1 MDGTHYGTHDG
12 THEKARTEMVLECIF
27 QDKKITRKQSK
38 RSSLK
43 DKLTVTKILEQLY
56 RWVWLTIGWLL
67 IDFHGMTKK
76 AESVV
81 APRFLQG
88 GMTERPKRRTMGDG
102 ALTMA
107 EGAWAKRPKMAH
119 DTINR

>member
-56 RWVWLTIGWLL
+56 R
-67 IDFHGMTKK
+67 
-76 AESVV
+76 
-81 APRFLQG
+81 
-88 GMTERPKRRTMGDG
+88 
-102 ALTMA
+102 
-107 EGAWAKRPKMAH
+107 
-119 DTINR
+119 